1 MNRNDRAMAKASS
14 NVFQTSTAKST
25 RQGKNAQLAQ
35 ASSMG
40 KINAARLAH
49 GGNFYNA
56 QGTKTTVE
64 PTYIPQGAV
73 SSNIFKVADKKADHA
88 QKRADQ
94 AAFVAQ
100 EQEKA
105 AMRKLNALKIAN
117 KLALAKEN
125 TDPKM
130 GIHLRRK

>member
-40 KINAARLAH
+40 NVAAARLKK

-56 QGTKTTVE
+56 QGTKVSVD
-64 PTYIPQGAV
+64 PTYIPLGAV
-73 SSNIFKVADKKADHA
+73 SSNPFKVADKKADHA
-88 QKRADQ
+88 QKKADQ

-100 EQEKA
+100 EQEMA
-105 AMRKLNALKIAN
+105 AMKKLKTLKIAN
-117 KLALAKEN
+117 KLAQAKAKA
-125 TDPKM
+125 DPKM
-130 GIHLRRK
+130 GIHLRK